1 MSMNFNTPDFAN
13 HTGGTGVYSLDD
25 NLVDRPINLHF
36 LCVYICSLFGSKL
49 FSLSQ
54 QNFLHLAVCK
64 ISDNNVH
71 CSNKNKKNQNYVVTD
86 KYYLCI
92 AYSYY

>member
-1 MSMNFNTPDFAN
+1 MSMNFNTPDHAN

-36 LCVYICSLFGSKL
+36 LYVYIWSLFGSKL

-54 QNFLHLAVCK
+54 QNFLHLGVCK

-71 CSNKNKKNQNYVVTD
+71 CSNKNKINQNYVITD

-92 AYSYY
+92 TYTYY